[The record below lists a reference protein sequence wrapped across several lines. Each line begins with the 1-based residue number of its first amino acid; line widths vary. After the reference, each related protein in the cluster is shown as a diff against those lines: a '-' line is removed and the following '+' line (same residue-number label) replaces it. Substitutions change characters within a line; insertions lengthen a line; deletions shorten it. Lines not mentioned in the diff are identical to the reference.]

1 MPGKWNG
8 MEWCWGT
15 MAVNNLNQGFIPQ
28 QLYNKTKIYSI
39 GNSKKILFCKFPILF
54 IILKNPSLPLNL
66 HYNF

>member
-39 GNSKKILFCKFPILF
+39 GNSTKIVLFEIFPMLF
-54 IILKNPSLPLNL
+54 FI
-66 HYNF
+66 